1 VAEKKPTNRE
11 QIKQIVAG
19 IEGSIQELF
28 QSERYLDYLRT
39 MSRFHTYSLNNTI
52 LIHMQMP
59 NATHVAGYNKWKNQ
73 FGRHV
78 KQGEKGLTII
88 APTPF
93 KKRIEEMKLDP
104 DTRAPVLDH
113 DGNVIMEERE
123 IEIPLFRPV
132 KVFDVS
138 QTEGRPLPSL
148 VAPLTGDVQQ
158 YEAFMEALRR
168 TSPVPVQFKPLREG
182 LDGFLNLEDQT
193 ITIREGMSQVQTVCA
208 AVHEI
213 THAMLHNRERDQA
226 AVAAGNTDQ
235 GPPKPKDKNT
245 REVEAESVSYTVC
258 QYYGIETGAN
268 SLGYI
273 ATWSKD
279 KTLPEL
285 KASLETISKT
295 ANVLITSIDR
305 HFAEICRERGI
316 DLTAQQAAMEAP
328 QPSPE
333 LPDTP
338 ERFISDMLD
347 MLDHLYQAG
356 LIKKNF
362 PPDNRE
368 QTKANLVRTLQV
380 NPSIVRA
387 TLDQFV
393 SQDTGAAEAKV
404 MLDRLDGLSQEKE
417 PEYEYAV
424 GDEGGRG
431 QFLLMAYRKMDGG
444 SKLDRTMFVGDEATC
459 NALLEKL
466 QAGTLHFEDFCVMR
480 AARVSRYVTKDG
492 AELDALVGED
502 DKVYLGRRDHYDNRG
517 HYINDDKSLRYL
529 SDNEKMFDFVSG
541 TGYTETQAELLAQG
555 YFSMEDYAEFDALR
569 VGVLAQFE
577 QTEPILFAGEPF
589 SFIQPDAAER
599 EPPAAPIPSPPEQAD
614 EALYLLDDSVY
625 LHIQASDEGWDY
637 TLYTKHDMA
646 QLDGGQLDAPG
657 SSITDVVEHIRRT
670 EEIGTIAVDLAPI
683 EVLDELRDRADR
695 ALEAAVAVQ
704 PEQGRDYAGELREH
718 FAQEDDALWDTPLD
732 EYPLPDPAFSADELE
747 QDYGYS
753 GGDLLPLSRERAA
766 ELLEQDLTVYMVEAG
781 ENPAMVFDRDDLV
794 EQPDGMMFAV
804 PRKEWE
810 ESPEFHQCIV
820 DRLNHQ
826 KERERAFLD
835 YGGDC
840 FAIYQIKDGAEQRD
854 LRFMNMDW
862 LMSKGLTVE
871 RGNYDLVYTGELAP
885 GLGSSTLE
893 KLWERFNTDHP
904 ADYHRPSMSVSDII
918 VLKRDGVVSCHYC
931 DSFGFEQLTDF
942 ISQKPTVAELEAQVK
957 AGQTISLTDLADAV
971 HREKKKSVVAQLKNQ
986 PAQERKKT
994 APKKSA
1000 EKER

>member
-1 VAEKKPTNRE
+1 MADKKPSNRE
-11 QIKQIVAG
+11 RIKEIVTG
-19 IEGSIQELF
+19 IEANIQDLF
-28 QSERYLDYLRT
+28 QSDKFADYLRT
-39 MSRFHTYSLNNTI
+39 MSRFHSYSYNNTI
-52 LIHMQMP
+52 LIHIQMP
-59 NATHVAGYNKWKNQ
+59 SATHVAGFNKWKNQ

-78 KQGEKGLTII
+78 KKGEKGLTII

-104 DTRAPVLDH
+104 DTRAPELDH

-123 IEIPLFRPV
+123 VEIPLFRPV

-148 VAPLTGDVQQ
+148 VSSLTGDVQQ

-168 TSPVPVQFKPLREG
+168 TSPVSIMFKPLREG
-182 LDGFLNLEDQT
+182 LDGFLSLNDQT

-213 THAMLHNRERDQA
+213 THAMLHNREREQLTA
-226 AVAAGNTDQ
+226 AAGITDRE
-235 GPPKPKDKNT
+235 PTKPKDKNT

-258 QYYGIETGAN
+258 QYYGIETSAN

-279 KTLPEL
+279 RSLSEL

-295 ANVLITSIDR
+295 ANILITSIDR
-305 HFAEICRERGI
+305 HFQEICKERGI
-316 DLTAQQAAMEAP
+316 DLTAQQPEQDAPSAAPDTLEQFAADLYNFMDQLHQEGVLKHPFTQDPKERSIADLVIEMRKGYFEGVRGPLNYLIEHTGLILTDLTKAKTLLARLDGLVQTQDAP
-328 QPSPE
+328 AAE
-333 LPDTP
+333 LPPDTP

-368 QTKANLVRTLQV
+368 QTKANLVRTLHI

-387 TLDQFV
+387 TLEQFV
-393 SQDTGAAEAKV
+393 QQNTGAAEAKV
-404 MLDRLDGLSQEKE
+404 MLDRLDGLAQSVPLKE
-417 PEYEYAV
+417 YVYKMEANPRTVGAIDQQFIQAYERTAQ
-424 GDEGGRG
+424 GT
-431 QFLLMAYRKMDGG
+431 LKP
-444 SKLDRTMFVGDEATC
+444 DRVLFFGTADKCAGI
-459 NALLEKL
+459 LKKL
-466 QAGTLHFEDFCVMR
+466 QSGELKPDDFFQPGT
-480 AARVSRYVTKDG
+480 ARISHYKTKDG
-492 AELDALVGED
+492 AELDAFVGPD
-502 DKVYLGRRDHYDNRG
+502 DKVYMGRRDHYDNRG
-517 HYINDDKSLRYL
+517 HYLNADKSLLYL
-529 SDNEKMFDFVSG
+529 SDNTVMFDFVSG
-541 TGYTETQAELLAQG
+541 SSYAATQAELLAQG
-555 YFSMEDYAEFDALR
+555 CFTIEDYAEFDALR

-577 QTEPILFAGEPF
+577 QVGQLLFAGEPF
-589 SFIQPDAAER
+589 SFTQPDAAE
-599 EPPAAPIPSPPEQAD
+599 QA
-614 EALYLLDDSVY
+614 V
-625 LHIQASDEGWDY
+625 
-637 TLYTKHDMA
+637 
-646 QLDGGQLDAPG
+646 
-657 SSITDVVEHIRRT
+657 VVE
-670 EEIGTIAVDLAPI
+670 
-683 EVLDELRDRADR
+683 
-695 ALEAAVAVQ
+695 
-704 PEQGRDYAGELREH
+704 
-718 FAQEDDALWDTPLD
+718 AQDKQESRLD
-732 EYPLPDPAFSADELE
+732 EYPLPDPAFPADELE
-747 QDYGYS
+747 QNYGYA
-753 GGDLLPLSRERAA
+753 GGDLLPLSRERAV
-766 ELLEQDLTVYMVEAG
+766 ELLEQDLTVYMMESG

-854 LRFMNMDW
+854 LRFVNMDW

-918 VLKRDGVVSCHYC
+918 AVKQDGVVSCHYC
-931 DSFGFEQLTDF
+931 DSVGFAKVPDF

-986 PAQERKKT
+986 PTQERKKA

>member
-1 VAEKKPTNRE
+1 MADNKPSNRE
-11 QIKQIVAG
+11 RIKEIVTGIEAG
-19 IEGSIQELF
+19 IQDLF
-28 QSERYLDYLRT
+28 QSDKFADYLRT
-39 MSRFHTYSLNNTI
+39 MSRFHNYSYNNTI

-59 NATHVAGYNKWKNQ
+59 SATHVAGFNKWKNQ

-78 KQGEKGLTII
+78 KKGEKGLTII

-213 THAMLHNRERDQA
+213 THAMLHNREQERLSA
-226 AVAAGNTDQ
+226 AAGTEQ
-235 GPPKPKDKNT
+235 AEKLKPKDQNT
-245 REVEAESVSYTVC
+245 KEVEAESVSYTVC
-258 QYYGIETGAN
+258 QYYGIETSAN

-279 KTLPEL
+279 KSLPEL

-295 ANVLITSIDR
+295 ANILITSIDR
-305 HFAEICRERGI
+305 HFQDICKEQGI
-316 DLTAQQAAMEAP
+316 DLTAQQPEQDAPSAAPDTLEQFAADLYDFMDQLHQEGVLKHPFTQDPREQSIADLVIEMRKGYFEGVRSPLNYLIEHTDLILTDLTKAKTLLARLDGLVQTQDAP
-328 QPSPE
+328 AAE
-333 LPDTP
+333 LPPDTP

-387 TLDQFV
+387 TLEQFIQ
-393 SQDTGAAEAKV
+393 QDTGAAEAKV
-404 MLDRLDGLSQEKE
+404 MLERLDGLAQSVPLKE
-417 PEYEYAV
+417 YVYKMEANPRTVGAIDQQFIQAYERTAQ
-424 GDEGGRG
+424 GT
-431 QFLLMAYRKMDGG
+431 LKP
-444 SKLDRTMFVGDEATC
+444 DRVLFFGTADKCAGI
-459 NALLEKL
+459 LKKL
-466 QAGTLHFEDFCVMR
+466 QSGELKPDDFFQPGT
-480 AARVSRYVTKDG
+480 ARISHYKTKDG
-492 AELDALVGED
+492 AELDAFVGPD
-502 DKVYLGRRDHYDNRG
+502 DKVYMGRRDHYDNRG
-517 HYINDDKSLRYL
+517 HYLNADKSLLYL
-529 SDNEKMFDFVSG
+529 SDNTVMFDFVSG
-541 TGYTETQAELLAQG
+541 SSYAATQAELLAQG
-555 YFSMEDYAEFDALR
+555 CFTMEDYAEFDALR

-577 QTEPILFAGEPF
+577 QVGQLLFAGEPF
-589 SFIQPDAAER
+589 SFTQPDTAEV
-599 EPPAAPIPSPPEQAD
+599 EQQPPPAPEPLAQAD
-614 EALYLLDDSVY
+614 EAL
-625 LHIQASDEGWDY
+625 
-637 TLYTKHDMA
+637 
-646 QLDGGQLDAPG
+646 
-657 SSITDVVEHIRRT
+657 
-670 EEIGTIAVDLAPI
+670 
-683 EVLDELRDRADR
+683 RD
-695 ALEAAVAVQ
+695 
-704 PEQGRDYAGELREH
+704 
-718 FAQEDDALWDTPLD
+718 TTLD
-732 EYPLPDPAFSADELE
+732 EYPLPDPAFSADEME

-781 ENPAMVFDRDDLV
+781 ENPAMVFDRDDLM
-794 EQPDGMMFAV
+794 EQPEGMMFAV
-804 PRKEWE
+804 TREEWE
-810 ESPEFHQCIV
+810 ESQDFRQAVLDRMQHQP
-820 DRLNHQ
+820 
-826 KERERAFLD
+826 ERERAFLD
-835 YGGDC
+835 HVADC
-840 FAIYQIKDGAEQRD
+840 FAIYQVRD
-854 LRFMNMDW
+854 DDALRDIRFESLDW
-862 LMSKGLTVE
+862 LKSKGCTVE
-871 RGNYDLVYTGELAP
+871 RDNYDLVYTAP
-885 GLGSSTLE
+885 LSTFASADAALDQ
-893 KLWERFNTDHP
+893 LWYQFNNDHP
-904 ADYHRPSMSVSDII
+904 ADFQHPSISVSDII

>member
-1 VAEKKPTNRE
+1 MADNKPSNRE
-11 QIKQIVAG
+11 RIKEIVTGIEAG
-19 IEGSIQELF
+19 IQDLF
-28 QSERYLDYLRT
+28 QSDKFADYLRT
-39 MSRFHTYSLNNTI
+39 MSRFHSYSYNNTI

-59 NATHVAGYNKWKNQ
+59 SATHVAGFNKWKNQ

-78 KQGEKGLTII
+78 KKGEKGLTII

-93 KKRIEEMKLDP
+93 KKRIEEMTLDP

-148 VAPLTGDVQQ
+148 VSSLTGDVQQ

-168 TSPVPVQFKPLREG
+168 TSPVSIMFKPLREG
-182 LDGFLNLEDQT
+182 LDGFLSLNDQT

-213 THAMLHNRERDQA
+213 THAMLHNREREQLTA
-226 AVAAGNTDQ
+226 AAGITDRE
-235 GPPKPKDKNT
+235 PPKPKDKNT
-245 REVEAESVSYTVC
+245 KEVEAESVSYTVC
-258 QYYGIETGAN
+258 QYYGIETSAN

-295 ANVLITSIDR
+295 ANILITSIDR
-305 HFAEICRERGI
+305 HFQEICKEQGI
-316 DLTAQQAAMEAP
+316 DLTAQQPEQDAPSAAPDTLEQFAADLYNFMDQLHQEGVLKHPFTQDPKERSIADLVIEMRKGYFEGVRGPLNYLIEHTGLILTDLTKAKTLLARLDGLVQTQDAP
-328 QPSPE
+328 AAE
-333 LPDTP
+333 LPPDTP

-387 TLDQFV
+387 TLEQFIQ
-393 SQDTGAAEAKV
+393 QDTGAAEAKV
-404 MLDRLDGLSQEKE
+404 MLDRLDGLAQSVPLKE
-417 PEYEYAV
+417 YVYKMEANPRTVGAIDQQFIQAYERTAQ
-424 GDEGGRG
+424 GT
-431 QFLLMAYRKMDGG
+431 LKP
-444 SKLDRTMFVGDEATC
+444 DRVLFFGTADKCAGI
-459 NALLEKL
+459 LKKL
-466 QAGTLHFEDFCVMR
+466 QSGELKPDDFFQPGT
-480 AARVSRYVTKDG
+480 ARISHYKTKDG
-492 AELDALVGED
+492 AELDAFVGPD
-502 DKVYLGRRDHYDNRG
+502 DKVYMGRRDHYDNRG
-517 HYINDDKSLRYL
+517 HYLNADKSLLYL
-529 SDNEKMFDFVSG
+529 SDNTVMFDFVSG
-541 TGYTETQAELLAQG
+541 SSYAATQAELLAQG
-555 YFSMEDYAEFDALR
+555 CFTIEDYAEFDALR

-577 QTEPILFAGEPF
+577 QVGQLLFAGEPF
-589 SFIQPDAAER
+589 SFTQPDAAE
-599 EPPAAPIPSPPEQAD
+599 QA
-614 EALYLLDDSVY
+614 V
-625 LHIQASDEGWDY
+625 
-637 TLYTKHDMA
+637 
-646 QLDGGQLDAPG
+646 
-657 SSITDVVEHIRRT
+657 VVE
-670 EEIGTIAVDLAPI
+670 
-683 EVLDELRDRADR
+683 
-695 ALEAAVAVQ
+695 
-704 PEQGRDYAGELREH
+704 
-718 FAQEDDALWDTPLD
+718 AQDKQESRLD
-732 EYPLPDPAFSADELE
+732 EYPLPDPAFPADELE
-747 QDYGYS
+747 QNYGYA
-753 GGDLLPLSRERAA
+753 GGDLLPLSRERAV
-766 ELLEQDLTVYMVEAG
+766 ELLEQDLTVYMMEAG
-781 ENPAMVFDRDDLV
+781 ENPAMVFDRDDLM
-794 EQPDGMMFAV
+794 EQPEGMMFAV
-804 PRKEWE
+804 TREEWE

-826 KERERAFLD
+826 KKRERAFLD

-885 GLGSSTLE
+885 GLGSSALE

-918 VLKRDGVVSCHYC
+918 AVKQDGVVSCHYC
-931 DSFGFEQLTDF
+931 DSVGFAKVPDF
-942 ISQKPTVAELEAQVK
+942 ISRKPTVAELEAQVK
-957 AGQTISLTDLADAV
+957 AGQTIALTDLADAV

-986 PAQERKKT
+986 PTQERKKA

>member
-1 VAEKKPTNRE
+1 MADKKPSNRE
-11 QIKQIVAG
+11 RIKEIVTGIEAG
-19 IEGSIQELF
+19 IQDLF
-28 QSERYLDYLRT
+28 QSDKFADYLRT
-39 MSRFHTYSLNNTI
+39 MSRFHSYSYNNTI

-59 NATHVAGYNKWKNQ
+59 SATHVAGFNKWKNQ

-78 KQGEKGLTII
+78 KKGEKGLTII

-213 THAMLHNRERDQA
+213 THAMLHNREQERLSA
-226 AVAAGNTDQ
+226 AAGTEQ
-235 GPPKPKDKNT
+235 AEKLKPKDQNT
-245 REVEAESVSYTVC
+245 KEVEAESVSYTVC
-258 QYYGIETGAN
+258 QYYGIETSAN

-279 KTLPEL
+279 KSLPEL

-295 ANVLITSIDR
+295 ANILITSIDR
-305 HFAEICRERGI
+305 HFQDICKEQGI
-316 DLTAQQAAMEAP
+316 DLTAQQPEQDAPSAAPDTLEQFAADLYDFMDQLHQEGVLKHPFTQDPRERSIADLVIEMRKGYFEGVRGPLNYLIEHTDLILTDLTKAKTLLARLDGLVQTQDAP
-328 QPSPE
+328 AAE
-333 LPDTP
+333 LPPDTP

-368 QTKANLVRTLQV
+368 QTKANLVRTLHIS
-380 NPSIVRA
+380 PSIVRA
-387 TLDQFV
+387 TLEQFV
-393 SQDTGAAEAKV
+393 QQNTGAAEAKV
-404 MLDRLDGLSQEKE
+404 MLDRLDGLAQSVPLKE
-417 PEYEYAV
+417 YVYKMEANPRTVGAIDQQFIQAYERTAK
-424 GDEGGRG
+424 GT
-431 QFLLMAYRKMDGG
+431 LKP
-444 SKLDRTMFVGDEATC
+444 DRVLFFGTADKCAGI
-459 NALLEKL
+459 LKKL
-466 QAGTLHFEDFCVMR
+466 QSGELKPDDFFQPGT
-480 AARVSRYVTKDG
+480 ARISHYKTKDG
-492 AELDALVGED
+492 AELDAFVGPD
-502 DKVYLGRRDHYDNRG
+502 DKVYMGRRDHYDNRG
-517 HYINDDKSLRYL
+517 HYLNADKSLLYL
-529 SDNEKMFDFVSG
+529 SDNTVMFDFVSG
-541 TGYTETQAELLAQG
+541 SSYAATQAELLAQG
-555 YFSMEDYAEFDALR
+555 CFTMEDYAEFDALR

-577 QTEPILFAGEPF
+577 QVGQLLFAGEPF
-589 SFIQPDAAER
+589 SFTQPDAAE
-599 EPPAAPIPSPPEQAD
+599 QA
-614 EALYLLDDSVY
+614 V
-625 LHIQASDEGWDY
+625 
-637 TLYTKHDMA
+637 
-646 QLDGGQLDAPG
+646 
-657 SSITDVVEHIRRT
+657 VVE
-670 EEIGTIAVDLAPI
+670 
-683 EVLDELRDRADR
+683 
-695 ALEAAVAVQ
+695 
-704 PEQGRDYAGELREH
+704 
-718 FAQEDDALWDTPLD
+718 AQDKQESRLD
-732 EYPLPDPAFSADELE
+732 EYPLPDPAFPADELE
-747 QDYGYS
+747 QNYGYA

-766 ELLEQDLTVYMVEAG
+766 ELLEQDLTVYMMGSG
-781 ENPAMVFDRDDLV
+781 ENPAMVFDRDDLMG
-794 EQPDGMMFAV
+794 QPEGMMFAV
-804 PRKEWE
+804 TREEWE
-810 ESPEFHQCIV
+810 ESQDFRQAVLDRMQHQP
-820 DRLNHQ
+820 
-826 KERERAFLD
+826 ERERAFLD
-835 YGGDC
+835 HAADC
-840 FAIYQIKDGAEQRD
+840 FAIYQVRD
-854 LRFMNMDW
+854 NDALRDIRFESLDW
-862 LMSKGLTVE
+862 LKSKGRAVE
-871 RGNYDLVYTGELAP
+871 RDNYDLVYTAP
-885 GLGSSTLE
+885 LSTFASADAALDQ
-893 KLWERFNTDHP
+893 LWYQFNNDHP
-904 ADYHRPSMSVSDII
+904 ADFQHPSMSVSDII

>member
-1 VAEKKPTNRE
+1 
-11 QIKQIVAG
+11 
-19 IEGSIQELF
+19 
-28 QSERYLDYLRT
+28 
-39 MSRFHTYSLNNTI
+39 
-52 LIHMQMP
+52 
-59 NATHVAGYNKWKNQ
+59 
-73 FGRHV
+73 
-78 KQGEKGLTII
+78 
-88 APTPF
+88 
-93 KKRIEEMKLDP
+93 
-104 DTRAPVLDH
+104 
-113 DGNVIMEERE
+113 
-123 IEIPLFRPV
+123 
-132 KVFDVS
+132 
-138 QTEGRPLPSL
+138 
-148 VAPLTGDVQQ
+148 
-158 YEAFMEALRR
+158 
-168 TSPVPVQFKPLREG
+168 
-182 LDGFLNLEDQT
+182 
-193 ITIREGMSQVQTVCA
+193 
-208 AVHEI
+208 
-213 THAMLHNRERDQA
+213 
-226 AVAAGNTDQ
+226 
-235 GPPKPKDKNT
+235 
-245 REVEAESVSYTVC
+245 
-258 QYYGIETGAN
+258 
-268 SLGYI
+268 
-273 ATWSKD
+273 
-279 KTLPEL
+279 
-285 KASLETISKT
+285 
-295 ANVLITSIDR
+295 
-305 HFAEICRERGI
+305 
-316 DLTAQQAAMEAP
+316 
-328 QPSPE
+328 
-333 LPDTP
+333 
-338 ERFISDMLD
+338 
-347 MLDHLYQAG
+347 
-356 LIKKNF
+356 
-362 PPDNRE
+362 
-368 QTKANLVRTLQV
+368 
-380 NPSIVRA
+380 
-387 TLDQFV
+387 
-393 SQDTGAAEAKV
+393 
-404 MLDRLDGLSQEKE
+404 
-417 PEYEYAV
+417 
-424 GDEGGRG
+424 
-431 QFLLMAYRKMDGG
+431 
-444 SKLDRTMFVGDEATC
+444 
-459 NALLEKL
+459 
-466 QAGTLHFEDFCVMR
+466 
-480 AARVSRYVTKDG
+480 
-492 AELDALVGED
+492 
-502 DKVYLGRRDHYDNRG
+502 
-517 HYINDDKSLRYL
+517 
-529 SDNEKMFDFVSG
+529 
-541 TGYTETQAELLAQG
+541 
-555 YFSMEDYAEFDALR
+555 MEDYAEFDALR

-683 EVLDELRDRADR
+683 EVVDELRDRADR

-704 PEQGRDYAGELREH
+704 PEQGRDYAGELRAH

-885 GLGSSTLE
+885 GLGSSALE

-918 VLKRDGVVSCHYC
+918 AVKQDGVVSCHYC
-931 DSFGFEQLTDF
+931 DSVGFAKVPDF
-942 ISQKPTVAELEAQVK
+942 ISRKPTVAELEAQVK
-957 AGQTISLTDLADAV
+957 AGQTIALTDLADAV

-986 PAQERKKT
+986 PTQERKKA

>member
-1 VAEKKPTNRE
+1 MADKKPSNRE
-11 QIKQIVAG
+11 RIKEIVTG
-19 IEGSIQELF
+19 IEANIQDLF
-28 QSERYLDYLRT
+28 QSDKFADYLRT
-39 MSRFHTYSLNNTI
+39 MSRFHSYSYNNTI

-59 NATHVAGYNKWKNQ
+59 SATHVAGFNKWKNQ

-78 KQGEKGLTII
+78 KKGEKGLTII

-104 DTRAPVLDH
+104 DTRAPELDH

-123 IEIPLFRPV
+123 VEIPLFRPV

-148 VAPLTGDVQQ
+148 VSSLTGDVQQ

-168 TSPVPVQFKPLREG
+168 TSPVSIMFKPLREG
-182 LDGFLNLEDQT
+182 LDGFLSLNDQT

-213 THAMLHNRERDQA
+213 THAMLHNREREQLTA
-226 AVAAGNTDQ
+226 AAGITDRE
-235 GPPKPKDKNT
+235 PTKPKDKNT

-258 QYYGIETGAN
+258 QYYGIETSAN

-279 KTLPEL
+279 RSLSEL

-295 ANVLITSIDR
+295 ANILITSIDR
-305 HFAEICRERGI
+305 HFQEICKERGI
-316 DLTAQQAAMEAP
+316 DLTAQQPEQDAPSAAPDTLEQFAADLYNFMDQLHQEGVLKHPFTQDPKERSIADLVIEMRKGYFEGVRGPLNYLIEHTGLILTDLTKAKTLLARLDGLVQTQDAP
-328 QPSPE
+328 AAE
-333 LPDTP
+333 LPPDTP

-368 QTKANLVRTLQV
+368 QTKANLVRTLHI

-387 TLDQFV
+387 TLEQFV
-393 SQDTGAAEAKV
+393 QQNTGAAEAKV
-404 MLDRLDGLSQEKE
+404 MLDRLDGLAQSVPLKE
-417 PEYEYAV
+417 YVYKMEANPRTVGAIDQQFIQAYERTAQ
-424 GDEGGRG
+424 GT
-431 QFLLMAYRKMDGG
+431 LKP
-444 SKLDRTMFVGDEATC
+444 DRVLFFGTADKCAGI
-459 NALLEKL
+459 LKKL
-466 QAGTLHFEDFCVMR
+466 QSGELKPDDFFQPGT
-480 AARVSRYVTKDG
+480 ARISHYKTKDG
-492 AELDALVGED
+492 AELDAFVGPD
-502 DKVYLGRRDHYDNRG
+502 DKVYMGRRDHYDNRG
-517 HYINDDKSLRYL
+517 HYLNADKSLLYL
-529 SDNEKMFDFVSG
+529 SDNTVMFDFVSG
-541 TGYTETQAELLAQG
+541 SSYAATQAELLAQG
-555 YFSMEDYAEFDALR
+555 CFTIEDYAEFDALR

-577 QTEPILFAGEPF
+577 QVGQLLFAGEPF
-589 SFIQPDAAER
+589 SFTQPDAAE
-599 EPPAAPIPSPPEQAD
+599 QA
-614 EALYLLDDSVY
+614 V
-625 LHIQASDEGWDY
+625 
-637 TLYTKHDMA
+637 
-646 QLDGGQLDAPG
+646 
-657 SSITDVVEHIRRT
+657 VVE
-670 EEIGTIAVDLAPI
+670 
-683 EVLDELRDRADR
+683 
-695 ALEAAVAVQ
+695 
-704 PEQGRDYAGELREH
+704 
-718 FAQEDDALWDTPLD
+718 AQDKQESRLD
-732 EYPLPDPAFSADELE
+732 EYPLPDPAFPADELE
-747 QDYGYS
+747 QNYGYA
-753 GGDLLPLSRERAA
+753 GGDLLPLSRERAV
-766 ELLEQDLTVYMVEAG
+766 ELLEQDLTVYMMESG

-854 LRFMNMDW
+854 LRFVNMDW

-918 VLKRDGVVSCHYC
+918 AVKQDGVVSCHYC
-931 DSFGFEQLTDF
+931 DSVGFAKVPDF

-986 PAQERKKT
+986 PTQERKKA

>member
-1 VAEKKPTNRE
+1 MVDNKPSNRE
-11 QIKQIVAG
+11 RIKEIVTGIEAG
-19 IEGSIQELF
+19 IQDLF
-28 QSERYLDYLRT
+28 QSDKFADYLRT
-39 MSRFHTYSLNNTI
+39 MSRFHNYSYNNTI

-59 NATHVAGYNKWKNQ
+59 SATHVAGFNKWKNQ

-78 KQGEKGLTII
+78 KKGEKGLTII

-182 LDGFLNLEDQT
+182 LDGFLSLNDQT

-213 THAMLHNRERDQA
+213 THAMLHNREQDQLTA
-226 AVAAGNTDQ
+226 AAGDTDRE
-235 GPPKPKDKNT
+235 PTKPKDKNT

-258 QYYGIETGAN
+258 QYYGIETSAN

-279 KTLPEL
+279 RSLSEL

-295 ANVLITSIDR
+295 ANILITSIDR
-305 HFAEICRERGI
+305 HFQEICKERGI
-316 DLTAQQAAMEAP
+316 DLTAQQ
-328 QPSPE
+328 PE
-333 LPDTP
+333 LAPPSVAPDTLEQFAADLYDFMDQLHQDGVLKHPFTQDPRERSIADLVIEMRKGYFEGVRGPLNYLIEHTDLILTDLTKAKTLLARLDGLVQTQDTPAAELPPDTP

-368 QTKANLVRTLQV
+368 QTKANLVRTLHI

-387 TLDQFV
+387 TLEQFV
-393 SQDTGAAEAKV
+393 QQNTGAAEAKV
-404 MLDRLDGLSQEKE
+404 MLDRLDGLAQSVPLKE
-417 PEYEYAV
+417 YVYKMEANPRTVGAIDQQFIQAYERTAQ
-424 GDEGGRG
+424 GT
-431 QFLLMAYRKMDGG
+431 LKP
-444 SKLDRTMFVGDEATC
+444 DRVLFFGTADKCAGI
-459 NALLEKL
+459 LKKL
-466 QAGTLHFEDFCVMR
+466 QSCELKPDDFFQPGT
-480 AARVSRYVTKDG
+480 ARISHYKTKDG
-492 AELDALVGED
+492 AELDAFVGPD
-502 DKVYLGRRDHYDNRG
+502 DKVYMGRRDHYDNRG
-517 HYINDDKSLRYL
+517 HYLNADKSLLYL
-529 SDNEKMFDFVSG
+529 SDNTVMFDFVSG
-541 TGYTETQAELLAQG
+541 SSYAATQAELLAQG
-555 YFSMEDYAEFDALR
+555 CFTMEDYAEFDALR

-577 QTEPILFAGEPF
+577 QVEQLLFAGEPF
-589 SFIQPDAAER
+589 SFTQPDAAE
-599 EPPAAPIPSPPEQAD
+599 QA
-614 EALYLLDDSVY
+614 V
-625 LHIQASDEGWDY
+625 
-637 TLYTKHDMA
+637 
-646 QLDGGQLDAPG
+646 
-657 SSITDVVEHIRRT
+657 VVEAQDKQESR
-670 EEIGTIAVDLAPI
+670 
-683 EVLDELRDRADR
+683 LDK
-695 ALEAAVAVQ
+695 
-704 PEQGRDYAGELREH
+704 
-718 FAQEDDALWDTPLD
+718 
-732 EYPLPDPAFSADELE
+732 YPLPDPAFPADELE
-747 QDYGYS
+747 QNYGYA

-781 ENPAMVFDRDDLV
+781 ENPAMVFDRDDLM
-794 EQPDGMMFAV
+794 EQPEGMMFAV

-810 ESPEFHQCIV
+810 ESQEFHQCIV

-826 KERERAFLD
+826 EERERAFLD

-854 LRFMNMDW
+854 LHFMNMDW
-862 LMSKGLTVE
+862 LMSKGLTVD
-871 RGNYDLVYTGELAP
+871 RDNYDLVYTGELAA
-885 GLGSSTLE
+885 GQGSSALE
-893 KLWERFNTDHP
+893 RLWEKFNTNHP
-904 ADYHRPSMSVSDII
+904 ADYHRPSMSVSDI
-918 VLKRDGVVSCHYC
+918 VAVKQDGVVSFHYC
-931 DSFGFEQLTDF
+931 DSFGFAKVPNF
-942 ISQKPTVAELEAQVK
+942 INQKPTVAELEAQVK

>member
-1 VAEKKPTNRE
+1 MADNKPSNRE
-11 QIKQIVAG
+11 RIKEIVTGIEAG
-19 IEGSIQELF
+19 IQDLF
-28 QSERYLDYLRT
+28 QSDKFADYLRT
-39 MSRFHTYSLNNTI
+39 MSRFHSYSYNNTI

-59 NATHVAGYNKWKNQ
+59 SATHVAGFNKWKNQ

-78 KQGEKGLTII
+78 KKGEKGLTII

-148 VAPLTGDVQQ
+148 VSSLTGDVQQ

-168 TSPVPVQFKPLREG
+168 TSPVSIMFKPLREG
-182 LDGFLNLEDQT
+182 LDGFLSLNDQT

-213 THAMLHNRERDQA
+213 THAMLHNREREQLTA
-226 AVAAGNTDQ
+226 AAGITDRE
-235 GPPKPKDKNT
+235 PPKPKDKNT
-245 REVEAESVSYTVC
+245 KEVEAESVSYTVC
-258 QYYGIETGAN
+258 QYYGIETSAN

-295 ANVLITSIDR
+295 ANILITSIDR
-305 HFAEICRERGI
+305 HFQEICKEQGI
-316 DLTAQQAAMEAP
+316 DLTAQQPEQDAPSAAPDTLEQFAADLYNFMDQLHQEGVLKHPFTQDPKERSIADLVIEMRKGYFEGVRGPLNYLIEHTGLILTDLTKAKTLLARLDGLVQTQDAP
-328 QPSPE
+328 AAE
-333 LPDTP
+333 LPPDTP

-368 QTKANLVRTLQV
+368 QTKANLVRTLHI

-387 TLDQFV
+387 TLEQFV
-393 SQDTGAAEAKV
+393 QQNTGAAEAKV
-404 MLDRLDGLSQEKE
+404 MLDRLDGLAQSVPLKE
-417 PEYEYAV
+417 YVYKMEANPRTVGAIDQQFIQAYERTAQ
-424 GDEGGRG
+424 GT
-431 QFLLMAYRKMDGG
+431 LKP
-444 SKLDRTMFVGDEATC
+444 DRVLFFGTADKCAGI
-459 NALLEKL
+459 LKKL
-466 QAGTLHFEDFCVMR
+466 QSGELKPDDFFQPGT
-480 AARVSRYVTKDG
+480 ARISHYKTKDG
-492 AELDALVGED
+492 AELDAFVGPD
-502 DKVYLGRRDHYDNRG
+502 DKVYMGRRDHYDNRG
-517 HYINDDKSLRYL
+517 HYLNADKSLLYL
-529 SDNEKMFDFVSG
+529 SDNTVMFDFVSG
-541 TGYTETQAELLAQG
+541 SSYAATQAELLAQG
-555 YFSMEDYAEFDALR
+555 CFTMEDYAEFDALR

-577 QTEPILFAGEPF
+577 QVGQLLFAGEPF
-589 SFIQPDAAER
+589 SFTQPDAAE
-599 EPPAAPIPSPPEQAD
+599 QA
-614 EALYLLDDSVY
+614 V
-625 LHIQASDEGWDY
+625 
-637 TLYTKHDMA
+637 
-646 QLDGGQLDAPG
+646 
-657 SSITDVVEHIRRT
+657 VVE
-670 EEIGTIAVDLAPI
+670 
-683 EVLDELRDRADR
+683 
-695 ALEAAVAVQ
+695 
-704 PEQGRDYAGELREH
+704 
-718 FAQEDDALWDTPLD
+718 AQDKQESRLD
-732 EYPLPDPAFSADELE
+732 EYPLPDPAFPADELE
-747 QDYGYS
+747 QNYGYA
-753 GGDLLPLSRERAA
+753 GGDLLPLSRERAV
-766 ELLEQDLTVYMVEAG
+766 ELLEQDLTVYMMEAG
-781 ENPAMVFDRDDLV
+781 ENPAMVFDRDDLM
-794 EQPDGMMFAV
+794 EQPEGMMFAV
-804 PRKEWE
+804 TREEWE

-826 KERERAFLD
+826 KKRERAFLD

-885 GLGSSTLE
+885 GLGSSALE

-918 VLKRDGVVSCHYC
+918 AVKQDGVVSCHYC
-931 DSFGFEQLTDF
+931 DSVGFAKVPDF
-942 ISQKPTVAELEAQVK
+942 ISRKPTVAELEAQVK
-957 AGQTISLTDLADAV
+957 AGQTIALTDLADAV